1 MPLTVE
7 AIVELYL
14 ERGTAQYGRE
24 AVSQLEHA
32 LQCARLA
39 EEAEAGPALIAASL
53 LHDLGHC
60 LGDLD
65 DEFGHGADDVHQ
77 YRAGP
82 ALESLFP
89 AAVIEPIRLHVDA
102 KRFLC
107 AVEPAYWGTLSA
119 ESKRSLELQGGI
131 FRPEDADNFMRHAYA
146 GDAVWLRRW
155 DDLAKVPG
163 RLTPEIGHYA
173 DLLRSLVLAPMTRP
187 AQAA

>member
-1 MPLTVE
+1 MTLTVDR
-7 AIVELYL
+7 IVELYR
-14 ERGTAQYGRE
+14 ERGAAQYGRE

-39 EEAEAGPALIAASL
+39 EEADAGPALIAAAL
-53 LHDLGHC
+53 LHDLGHM

-77 YRAGP
+77 YRAGS
-82 ALESLFP
+82 ALKTLFP
-89 AAVIEPIRLHVDA
+89 AAVTEPIRLHVDA

-107 AVEPAYWGTLSA
+107 AVEPAYWSTLSP

-131 FRPEDADNFMRHAYA
+131 FRPEDADNFMRHPYA

-163 RLTPEIGHYA
+163 RLTPEIGHY
-173 DLLRSLVLAPMTRP
+173 DGLLRSLALSPDARP